1 MSSTGIA
8 IVWVSGA
15 TGDNMISIDLGA
27 NETFTQED
35 ILLDIDTIR
44 NCKVFLTQLENNFPI
59 TRYAV
64 MQAKLG
70 KSLVVLNPAPYVSEI
85 KEILHLI
92 DIITPNKIEA
102 EALSG
107 ITIVDIYSAKKCCQ
121 KHSCSRRKMRHYHI
135 R

>member
-1 MSSTGIA
+1 M
-8 IVWVSGA
+8 
-15 TGDNMISIDLGA
+15 
-27 NETFTQED
+27 
-35 ILLDIDTIR
+35 DIDTIR

-59 TRYAV
+59 TRFAI

-107 ITIVDIYSAKKCCQ
+107 INIVDIYSAKNAARAFMCKAQ
-121 KHSCSRRKMRHYHI
+121 NASLSR
-135 R
+135 